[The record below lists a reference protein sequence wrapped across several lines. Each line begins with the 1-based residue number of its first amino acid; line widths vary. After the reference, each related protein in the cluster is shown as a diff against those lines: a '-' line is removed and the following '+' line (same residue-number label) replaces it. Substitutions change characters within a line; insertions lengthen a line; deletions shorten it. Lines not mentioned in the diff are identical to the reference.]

1 MEKSKEQ
8 AEINI
13 KVMFRQCGI
22 GYDKKGN
29 PIYNQQQLTEW
40 FEAGNNKKDYQ
51 PYDTI

>member
-1 MEKSKEQ
+1 MENKEQ

-22 GYDKKGN
+22 GYDKDGN
-29 PIYNQQQLTEW
+29 PIYDQKSLLEW
-40 FEAGNNKKDYQ
+40 FESGCNKKDYT